1 MTSDYL
7 VEEVPT
13 DEILSLRMS
22 VLRDGTPSQDP
33 RYAEDD
39 TEGSVNLGI
48 RDGGVL
54 VACST
59 WLPRPWP
66 LDVDAP
72 ATQLRG
78 MAVAKHLQSKGLGR
92 ILLQAG
98 LARAKSLQSQYIWA
112 RARDNAL
119 YFYERNDFL
128 TYGDQFTDEATG
140 LGHHLVM
147 QQLKK

>member
-13 DEILSLRMS
+13 AEVLVLRMA

-33 RYAEDD
+33 RYADD
-39 TEGSVNLGI
+39 DAEGSVNLVIRESGI
-48 RDGGVL
+48 L

-78 MAVAKHLQSKGLGR
+78 MAVAKNLQSKGLGR

-98 LARAKSLQSQYIWA
+98 IDRAKLLDSTYIWA

-119 YFYERNDFL
+119 YFYERNGFA
-128 TYGDQFTDEATG
+128 TIGDQFIDDASG

-147 QQLKK
+147 LKNK

>member
-1 MTSDYL
+1 MISDYL

-13 DEILSLRMS
+13 VEVLVLRMS

-39 TEGSVNLGI
+39 TEGSVHLGI
-48 RDGGVL
+48 RDSGVL
-54 VACST
+54 IACST

-66 LDVDAP
+66 LDVEVP

-92 ILLQAG
+92 MLLQVG
-98 LARAKSLQSQYIWA
+98 IDRAVSMGSTYVGA

-119 YFYERNDFL
+119 YFYEKNGFA
-128 TYGDQFTDEATG
+128 TIGDQFIDEATG

-147 QQLKK
+147 IEV

>member
-1 MTSDYL
+1 MISDYL
-7 VEEVPT
+7 VEQVPT
-13 DEILSLRMS
+13 SEVLVLRMS

-39 TEGSVNLGI
+39 TEGSVHLGI
-48 RDGGVL
+48 RESGVL
-54 VACST
+54 IACST

-66 LDVDAP
+66 LDIDAP

-92 ILLQAG
+92 LLLQAG
-98 LARAKSLQSQYIWA
+98 ITRAKLLNSTYVWA
-112 RARDNAL
+112 RARDRAL
-119 YFYERNDFL
+119 YFYERNSFA
-128 TYGDQFTDEATG
+128 TVGDQFIDEATG

-147 QQLKK
+147 IEV

>member
-1 MTSDYL
+1 MNNDSH
-7 VEEVPT
+7 VVEVPT
-13 DEILSLRMS
+13 SEVLVLRMS

-39 TEGSVNLGI
+39 TEGSVHLGI
-48 RDGGVL
+48 RESGIL
-54 VACST
+54 IACST

-66 LDVDAP
+66 LDQSAP

-98 LARAKSLQSQYIWA
+98 IDRAVSMGSTYVWA

-119 YFYERNDFL
+119 YFYERNRFA
-128 TYGDQFTDEATG
+128 TVGDQFIDEATG

-147 QQLKK
+147 IEV

>member
-1 MTSDYL
+1 MAENYF

-13 DEILSLRMS
+13 SEVLVLRMA

-33 RYAEDD
+33 RYADDD

-48 RDGGVL
+48 RESGLL

-66 LDVDAP
+66 LDQTAP

-78 MAVAKHLQSKGLGR
+78 MAVAKHLQSKGLGN

-98 LARAKSLQSQYIWA
+98 ITRAKTLESTYVWA
-112 RARDNAL
+112 RARDRAL
-119 YFYERNDFL
+119 YFYERNGFE
-128 TYGDQFTDEATG
+128 TIGDQFIDEASG

-147 QQLKK
+147 LKTK

>member
-1 MTSDYL
+1 MAESYF

-13 DEILSLRMS
+13 SEVLVLRMA

-33 RYAEDD
+33 RYADDD

-48 RDGGVL
+48 RESGIL

-66 LDVDAP
+66 LDQTAP

-78 MAVAKHLQSKGLGR
+78 MAVAKHLQSKGLGN

-98 LARAKSLQSQYIWA
+98 ITRAKTLESTYVWA
-112 RARDNAL
+112 RARDRAL
-119 YFYERNDFL
+119 YFYERNGFE
-128 TYGDQFTDEATG
+128 TIGDQFIDEASG

-147 QQLKK
+147 LKTK

>member
-1 MTSDYL
+1 MTNDYL
-7 VEEVPT
+7 VEQVPT
-13 DEILSLRMS
+13 AEVLVLRMT

-33 RYAEDD
+33 RYSEDD
-39 TEGSVNLGI
+39 TDGSVHLGI
-48 RDGGVL
+48 RESGVL
-54 VACST
+54 IACST

-66 LDVDAP
+66 LDVDVP

-92 ILLQAG
+92 ILLQSG
-98 LARAKSLQSQYIWA
+98 IDRAVSTGSTYVWA

-119 YFYERNDFL
+119 YFYEKNGFA
-128 TYGDQFTDEATG
+128 TIGDQFIDEATG

-147 QQLKK
+147 IEV

>member
-1 MTSDYL
+1 MTNDYL

-13 DEILSLRMS
+13 AEVLVLRMS

-39 TEGSVNLGI
+39 TEGSVHLGI
-48 RDGGVL
+48 RESGVL

-66 LDVDAP
+66 LDDGAP

-78 MAVAKHLQSKGLGR
+78 MAVAKNLQSKGLGR

-98 LARAKSLQSQYIWA
+98 IDRAVSMGSTYVWA

-119 YFYERNDFL
+119 YFYERNGFK
-128 TYGDQFTDEATG
+128 TIGEQFIDEASG

-147 QQLKK
+147 IEM

>member
-1 MTSDYL
+1 MAESYL

-13 DEILSLRMS
+13 SEVLVLRMA

-33 RYAEDD
+33 RYADDD

-48 RDGGVL
+48 RESGIL

-66 LDVDAP
+66 LDQTAP

-78 MAVAKHLQSKGLGR
+78 MAVAKHLQSKGLGN

-98 LARAKSLQSQYIWA
+98 ITRAKTLESTYVWA
-112 RARDNAL
+112 RARDRAL
-119 YFYERNDFL
+119 YFYERNGFE
-128 TYGDQFTDEATG
+128 TIGDQFIDEASG

-147 QQLKK
+147 LKTK

>member
-1 MTSDYL
+1 MNNDSH
-7 VEEVPT
+7 VVEVPT
-13 DEILSLRMS
+13 SEVLVLRMS

-33 RYAEDD
+33 RYADDD

-48 RDGGVL
+48 RESGIL

-66 LDVDAP
+66 LDIDAS

-78 MAVAKHLQSKGLGR
+78 MAVAKHLQSKGLGN

-98 LARAKSLQSQYIWA
+98 ITRAKAHESTYVWA
-112 RARDNAL
+112 RARDRAL
-119 YFYERNDFL
+119 YFYERNGFE
-128 TYGDQFTDEATG
+128 TIGDQFIDEASG
-140 LGHHLVM
+140 LAHHLVM
-147 QQLKK
+147 LKTK

>member
-1 MTSDYL
+1 MINDYL

-13 DEILSLRMS
+13 AEVLVLRMS

-39 TEGSVNLGI
+39 TEGSVHLGI
-48 RDGGVL
+48 RDSGVL
-54 VACST
+54 IACST

-66 LDVDAP
+66 LDVEVP

-92 ILLQAG
+92 ILLDAG
-98 LARAKSLQSQYIWA
+98 ITRAKSLNSTYVWA

-119 YFYERNDFL
+119 YFYERNGFA
-128 TYGDQFTDEATG
+128 TVGDQFIDEASG

-147 QQLKK
+147 IEI

>member
-1 MTSDYL
+1 MVESYF

-13 DEILSLRMS
+13 SEVLVLRMA

-33 RYAEDD
+33 RYTDDD

-48 RDGGVL
+48 RESGIL

-66 LDVDAP
+66 LDQTAP

-78 MAVAKHLQSKGLGR
+78 MAVAKHLQSKGLGN

-98 LARAKSLQSQYIWA
+98 ITRAKTLESTYVWA
-112 RARDNAL
+112 RARDRAL
-119 YFYERNDFL
+119 YFYERNGFE
-128 TYGDQFTDEATG
+128 TIGDQFIDEASG
-140 LGHHLVM
+140 LAHHLVM
-147 QQLKK
+147 LKTK

>member
-1 MTSDYL
+1 MTNNYL
-7 VEEVPT
+7 IEEVPT
-13 DEILSLRMS
+13 DEVLVLRMS

-33 RYAEDD
+33 RYADD
-39 TEGSVNLGI
+39 DAEGSVNLGI
-48 RDGGVL
+48 RESGIL

-66 LDVDAP
+66 LDQSAP

-78 MAVAKHLQSKGLGR
+78 MAVAKHLQSQGHGR
-92 ILLQAG
+92 LLLQAG
-98 LARAKSLQSQYIWA
+98 ITRAKSMGSTYVWA

-119 YFYERNDFL
+119 YFYERNGFE
-128 TYGDQFTDEATG
+128 TIGDQFIDEASG

-147 QQLKK
+147 LKNK